1 MINGKFILIVGGGHL
16 GLYLAKALQ
25 KEKNEIVVIER
36 DKTTAESLR
45 EELGDCVI
53 QGDAT
58 DLGILRMA
66 GISRADIIVTTTGY
80 DEDNFTIAFIAK
92 EHFGVPKTVTRL
104 RNPENEIIFKKCG
117 IDETVCS
124 TTLILNTLEK
134 QIDSQKIRSI
144 LSLEKENIEVI
155 DLKLDAESKVL
166 GKPIVSLGLPSDV
179 LIIAIIR
186 DEKSYIPKG
195 NTYLNLNDELVIL
208 IPQGTSEEIKKYFI
222 TEDS

>member
-1 MINGKFILIVGGGHL
+1 M
-16 GLYLAKALQ
+16 
-25 KEKNEIVVIER
+25 
-36 DKTTAESLR
+36 
-45 EELGDCVI
+45 
-53 QGDAT
+53 
-58 DLGILRMA
+58 
-66 GISRADIIVTTTGY
+66 
-80 DEDNFTIAFIAK
+80 
-92 EHFGVPKTVTRL
+92 
-104 RNPENEIIFKKCG
+104 
-117 IDETVCS
+117 
-124 TTLILNTLEK
+124 EK